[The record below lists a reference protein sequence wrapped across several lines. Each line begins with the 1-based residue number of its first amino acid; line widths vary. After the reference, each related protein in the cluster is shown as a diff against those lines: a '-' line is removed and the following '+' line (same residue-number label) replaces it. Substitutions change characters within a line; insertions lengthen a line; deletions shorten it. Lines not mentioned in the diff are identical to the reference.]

1 MHNKGGGKM
10 KVFILALWM
19 GLSSIA
25 FPEYQQ
31 QTVRNVYTTTSVTT
45 AAFVT
50 LVSSAPYTINNAFI
64 SDTSGQ
70 TLGLYTGA
78 SGSEILQTLIPMN
91 TSGGQGQ
98 IPFPCPKGTR
108 ISIKALSANA
118 TTGELDITF
127 H

>member
-1 MHNKGGGKM
+1 M
-10 KVFILALWM
+10 A
-19 GLSSIA
+19 LSSVA
-25 FPEYQQ
+25 LPEFQQ
-31 QTVRNVYTTTSVTT
+31 QTVRNVYSTTNVTT
-45 AAFVT
+45 AANVT
-50 LVSSAPYTINNAFI
+50 LVAAATYTINYAYI

-78 SGSEILQTLIPMN
+78 AGSEILQTLIPLS
-91 TSGGQGQ
+91 TGGGQGQ

-118 TTGELDITF
+118 TSGELDITF